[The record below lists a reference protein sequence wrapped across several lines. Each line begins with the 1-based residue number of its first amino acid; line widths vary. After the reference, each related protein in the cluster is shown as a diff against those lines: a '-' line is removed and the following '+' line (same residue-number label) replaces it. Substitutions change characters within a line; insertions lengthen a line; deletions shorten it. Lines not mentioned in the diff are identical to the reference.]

1 MRFHARVYGIS
12 ATILILCLMFA
23 ICSCGRKGTSQSGS
37 GDSVTFRH
45 ARLLH
50 VEKFGN
56 YSVARISNPWKAGE
70 TLHTYVL
77 VPRDMPVSDRLPS
90 GTVVKVPLQRAAVF
104 TSVHCG
110 LLSALGRLGS
120 VAGVC
125 DYRYVLLPSVRRYV
139 ESGKA
144 KDLGASASPDVE
156 RIVSVNPDALLVSPF
171 SGSGTYGKLAGTGVP
186 IIECADYMEHS
197 PLARAEWMRFYG
209 MLFGCSAEADSLF
222 AVVEKNYMSF
232 KKIASVMPR
241 HPKLMCDLMQGA
253 AWYVPGGKSTMGQAF
268 KDAGAEYI
276 FGGNNSAGSVP
287 LSFEAVYDRALNA
300 DVWVM
305 RCGIAG
311 DVTYAS
317 LKKEREAYSR
327 FRPWRE
333 RRIYSCNTLEVPFF
347 DESPFR
353 PDYLLGDLVKILY
366 PEKCTDYSFRYF
378 SPVK

>member
-1 MRFHARVYGIS
+1 MI
-12 ATILILCLMFA
+12 ICLLLPNCKHNNNTASKSDNMEYA
-23 ICSCGRKGTSQSGS
+23 QWLDIEHY
-37 GDSVTFRH
+37 DSYTQVTVR
-45 ARLLH
+45 
-50 VEKFGN
+50 
-56 YSVARISNPWKAGE
+56 NPWNAGSA
-70 TLHTYVL
+70 LQTYCL
-77 VPRDMPVSDRLPS
+77 VPRGNAIPS
-90 GTVVKVPLQRAAVF
+90 NANGTIIKVPVQSALVYS
-104 TSVHCG
+104 SVHG
-110 LLSALGRLGS
+110 GIIKELGALQS
-120 VAGVC
+120 ITGVC
-125 DYRYVLLPSVRRYV
+125 DAQYFDMPEIKQLVADGRIVDAGNSMQPTI
-139 ESGKA
+139 
-144 KDLGASASPDVE
+144 E
-156 RIVSVNPDALLVSPF
+156 RIVQLRPDAIILSPF
-171 SGSGTYGKLAGTGVP
+171 QNGGYGALTSLGTP

-305 RCGIAG
+305 RCGMAG
-311 DVTYAS
+311 VTYAS
-317 LKKEREAYSR
+317 LKKEREAYSH

>member
-1 MRFHARVYGIS
+1 MAFSTLFSIPA
-12 ATILILCLMFA
+12 LLCLA
-23 ICSCGRKGTSQSGS
+23 CALCSCAGKSAPATGS
-37 GDSVTFRH
+37 GDTVVFRH

-50 VEKFGN
+50 VDSCEG
-56 YSVARISNPWKAGE
+56 YCVARVANPWKAGKL
-70 TLHTYVL
+70 LHTYVL
-77 VPRDMPVSDRLPS
+77 VPAGKPLPDKLPG
-90 GTVVKVPLQRAAVF
+90 GTVVEVPLRRAVVF
-104 TSVHCG
+104 TSAHCG
-110 LLSALGRLGS
+110 LLSALGSLNS

-125 DYRYVLLPSVRRYV
+125 DYRYMLLPSVRRHV
-139 ESGKA
+139 DSGKA
-144 KDLGASASPDVE
+144 KDLGMSAHPDVE

-171 SGSGTYGKLAGTGVP
+171 SGAGGYGKLADTGVP
-186 IIECADYMEHS
+186 IIECADYMERS

-209 MLFGCSAEADSLF
+209 MLFGCAGRADSLF
-222 AVVEKNYMSF
+222 AVVERNYLRLKEKTAAMSRRP
-232 KKIASVMPR
+232 S
-241 HPKLMCDLMQGA
+241 LMCDLMQGA
-253 AWYVPGGKSTMGQAF
+253 SWYVPGGASTIGQAF
-268 KDAGAEYI
+268 KDAGADYI
-276 FGGNNSAGSVP
+276 FGDNNSTGSVP
-287 LSFEAVYDRALNA
+287 LAFEAVYDKALDA

-317 LKKEREAYSR
+317 LKKEREAYSH

-333 RRIYSCNTLEVPFF
+333 CRIYSCNTLEVPFF

>member
-1 MRFHARVYGIS
+1 M
-12 ATILILCLMFA
+12 
-23 ICSCGRKGTSQSGS
+23 
-37 GDSVTFRH
+37 TFRH

-77 VPRDMPVSDRLPS
+77 VPHDMPVSDRLPS

-125 DYRYVLLPSVRRYV
+125 DYRYVLLLSVRRHV

-186 IIECADYMEHS
+186 IIECADYMERS

-209 MLFGCSAEADSLF
+209 MLFGCAGRADSLF
-222 AVVEKNYMSF
+222 AVVERNYLRLKERTAAMSRRP
-232 KKIASVMPR
+232 S
-241 HPKLMCDLMQGA
+241 LMCDLMQGA
-253 AWYVPGGKSTMGQAF
+253 SWYVPGGASTMGQAF

-305 RCGIAG
+305 RCGRAG
-311 DVTYAS
+311 VTYSS
-317 LKKEREAYSR
+317 LKKEREAYSH

>member
-125 DYRYVLLPSVRRYV
+125 DYRYVLLLSVRRHV

-253 AWYVPGGKSTMGQAF
+253 AWYVPGGKSTIGQAF

-305 RCGIAG
+305 RCGMAG
-311 DVTYAS
+311 VTYAS
-317 LKKEREAYSR
+317 LKKEREAYSH

>member
-1 MRFHARVYGIS
+1 M
-12 ATILILCLMFA
+12 
-23 ICSCGRKGTSQSGS
+23 
-37 GDSVTFRH
+37 TFRH

-50 VEKFGN
+50 IEKFGN

-77 VPRDMPVSDRLPS
+77 VPHDMPVSDRLPS

-125 DYRYVLLPSVRRYV
+125 DYRYILLPSVRRHV

-253 AWYVPGGKSTMGQAF
+253 AWYVPGGRSTMGQAF

-305 RCGIAG
+305 RCGMAG
-311 DVTYAS
+311 VTYAS
-317 LKKEREAYSR
+317 LKKEREAYSH

>member
-1 MRFHARVYGIS
+1 VESRGNAAYLR
-12 ATILILCLMFA
+12 ACTA
-23 ICSCGRKGTSQSGS
+23 
-37 GDSVTFRH
+37 RH
-45 ARLLH
+45 ACIRPFAVGYGCKSTL
-50 VEKFGN
+50 
-56 YSVARISNPWKAGE
+56 AAG
-70 TLHTYVL
+70 
-77 VPRDMPVSDRLPS
+77 
-90 GTVVKVPLQRAAVF
+90 F

-125 DYRYVLLPSVRRYV
+125 DYRYILLPSVRRHV

-253 AWYVPGGKSTMGQAF
+253 AWYVPGGRSTQVLN
-268 KDAGAEYI
+268 I
-276 FGGNNSAGSVP
+276 FSAVTTRP
-287 LSFEAVYDRALNA
+287 APCLCLSRRFTTVRL
-300 DVWVM
+300 M
-305 RCGIAG
+305 PTCG
-311 DVTYAS
+311 
-317 LKKEREAYSR
+317 
-327 FRPWRE
+327 
-333 RRIYSCNTLEVPFF
+333 
-347 DESPFR
+347 
-353 PDYLLGDLVKILY
+353 
-366 PEKCTDYSFRYF
+366 
-378 SPVK
+378 